1 MSNITFH
8 DLRKKINLYD
18 DLKDDNKKLQEIYEP
33 SGDPFAHPVKT
44 AIGVGLAGV
53 AGTLGAHQVVRKVAR
68 IVAPNSNFAQ
78 GKTWIDRPL
87 PGRLAGIP
95 NPFNMSRPNIEK
107 SGKGNQEWAQ
117 DENGDIR
124 KGDDKTQLG
133 KWKLSQSD
141 NLTHPQW
148 SEKMSDQA
156 KLGASAAQQIHVE
169 RMNHERTTHMGSY
182 DSLHAHAEAVKQHND
197 QHLDP
202 KDTPKLTDYTGP
214 NGATSEAKKAFK
226 LHQNLEQGD
235 NASKHQDQLRKMF
248 SLDAEREKVKP
259 FKSALPQEVH
269 DQAKQFN
276 SELTKPRFGTGEW
289 QRKSHGLRDA
299 VRFGVDTALN
309 LLPAR
314 MHLGVLRKFIPR

>member
-18 DLKDDNKKLQEIYEP
+18 DLKEDNKKLQEE
-33 SGDPFAHPVKT
+33 FT
-44 AIGVGLAGV
+44 AGQGTYVNPIRTGIAVGAAGALGIGA
-53 AGTLGAHQVVRKVAR
+53 AHQIARKVAR
-68 IVAPNSNFAQ
+68 IVAPKSNFAQ
-78 GKTWIDRPL
+78 GKTWIDRPF
-87 PGRLAGIP
+87 PGGIP
-95 NPFNMSRPNIEK
+95 NLFNMSRPNIEK
-107 SGKGNQEWAQ
+107 SGKGNQEWGQ

-124 KGDDKTQLG
+124 KGIGDQLG
-133 KWKLSQSD
+133 APWKLSQSD

-156 KLGASAAQQIHVE
+156 KLGASAAQQMHLE

-226 LHQNLEQGD
+226 LHQNLEHSD
-235 NASKHQDQLRKMF
+235 NASKHRDQLRKMF
-248 SLDAEREKVKP
+248 DLDAEREKVKP
-259 FKSALPQEVH
+259 FKSALPQEVQ
-269 DQAKQFN
+269 DQAKPFN
-276 SELTKPRFGTGEW
+276 NELTKPRFGSGEW
-289 QRKSHGLRDA
+289 QRRSHGLRGL
-299 VRFGVDTALN
+299 VRMGVETGLN
-309 LLPAR
+309 LLPTR
-314 MHLGVLRKFIPR
+314 MHLGVLRKFIPTR